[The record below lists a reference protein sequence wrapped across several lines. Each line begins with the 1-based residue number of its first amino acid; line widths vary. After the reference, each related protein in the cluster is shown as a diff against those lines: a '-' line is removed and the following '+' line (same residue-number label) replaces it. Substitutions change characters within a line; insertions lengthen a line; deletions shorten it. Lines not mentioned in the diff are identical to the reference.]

1 MDHKGVE
8 NAETAF
14 VFRQMMKCNLMLV
27 RARAVVYPSPLR
39 GNLLLTQVA
48 GQNDLSAAI
57 DACRRCIDI
66 RMNTLE
72 PTDEKLIETLVDGAM
87 LHNLAGLDGNANQ
100 LFEEARRAAVNRDGE
115 GSLLVAHIDFKLGM
129 SFEVQ
134 GMRRVLQLTKALA
147 SLCVLVNDKTS
158 GAVSVQACT
167 RRRMNGCVPHTAL
180 GSHCWE
186 AMMRLPSKPGN
197 CATKVRVCACVLRS
211 VCVKSV
217 VAANA
222 RRVRVQSASSWALH
236 LLGVPQHQRNSS
248 SHLVAEMRV

>member
-1 MDHKGVE
+1 
-8 NAETAF
+8 
-14 VFRQMMKCNLMLV
+14 
-27 RARAVVYPSPLR
+27 
-39 GNLLLTQVA
+39 
-48 GQNDLSAAI
+48 
-57 DACRRCIDI
+57 
-66 RMNTLE
+66 MNTLE

-158 GAVSVQACT
+158 GAVSVQACM

-186 AMMRLPSKPGN
+186 AMMRLPSKPGS
-197 CATKVRVCACVLRS
+197 CATKVRVCACLLRS
-211 VCVKSV
+211 VCVKV
-217 VAANA
+217 
-222 RRVRVQSASSWALH
+222 WW
-236 LLGVPQHQRNSS
+236 LLT
-248 SHLVAEMRV
+248 LVACLCSPRAVGPCTYWGSHNISGIQAAT

>member
-1 MDHKGVE
+1 MQLDAGACTRCCVS
-8 NAETAF
+8 
-14 VFRQMMKCNLMLV
+14 
-27 RARAVVYPSPLR
+27 PSPSW
-39 GNLLLTQVA
+39 NLLLTQVA

-66 RMNTLE
+66 RMDTLE

-186 AMMRLPSKPGN
+186 AMMRLPSKPGS
-197 CATKVRVCACVLRS
+197 CATKVRVCACLLRS
-211 VCVKSV
+211 VCVKV
-217 VAANA
+217 
-222 RRVRVQSASSWALH
+222 WW
-236 LLGVPQHQRNSS
+236 LLT
-248 SHLVAEMRV
+248 LVACLCSPRAVGPCTYWGSHNISGIQAATW